1 MNFINFGEGI
11 KMMDIETGEVRN
23 STKQDVA
30 ETAVLVDALDNVD
43 AYLQALAPRDVPP
56 EVEDIHCMEAVFNNV
71 TKPVFGG
78 AVSGLG
84 MRRIIQMGAIIAGGE
99 EKLRERPFF
108 CGGGCPVSPLQL
120 SREIS
125 EVIIEVSRA
134 GIPCMVLSMALS
146 GSTAPVTL
154 AGTLVV
160 HNCEVLGGIILA
172 QFTVISAISIR
183 LMKSTFDNIDP
194 KYEAVARTLR
204 CNKFQAFFRVTL
216 PLAKNGLI
224 ASIILSWARAV
235 GEFGASVT
243 LAGATRMK
251 TETLPIAIYLSLST
265 ADIEKTVAI
274 VFILLL
280 ISVVVLF
287 LIRRVGA
294 REPFM

>member
-1 MNFINFGEGI
+1 LKAFSDRLFILFVAISTGFFVLFFLGI
-11 KMMDIETGEVRN
+11 LISMAWYTDLQTLV
-23 STKQDVA
+23 STLLS
-30 ETAVLVDALDNVD
+30 EEISFSIRLTLLTATIAVIFCTMLSVPT
-43 AYLQALAPRDVPP
+43 AY
-56 EVEDIHCMEAVFNNV
+56 M
-71 TKPVFGG
+71 
-78 AVSGLG
+78 
-84 MRRIIQMGAIIAGGE
+84 
-99 EKLRERPFF
+99 
-108 CGGGCPVSPLQL
+108 L
-120 SREIS
+120 SRMDFTGKNWIDTLLDIPIVLPPIS
-125 EVIIEVSRA
+125 LGAALLMFFSTPVGKSIEDATIKFVFSE
-134 GIPCMVLSMALS
+134 P
-146 GSTAPVTL
+146 
-154 AGTLVV
+154 
-160 HNCEVLGGIILA
+160 GIILA

-251 TETLPIAIYLSLST
+251 TNTLPIAIYLSLST

-280 ISVVVLF
+280 ISVIVLF
-287 LIRRVGA
+287 LIRRVGG